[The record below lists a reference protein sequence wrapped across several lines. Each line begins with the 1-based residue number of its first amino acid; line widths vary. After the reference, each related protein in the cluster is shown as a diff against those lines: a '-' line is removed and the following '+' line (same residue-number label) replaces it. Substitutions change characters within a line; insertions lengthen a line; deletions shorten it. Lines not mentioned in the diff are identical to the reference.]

1 MQLNQFTHTLQFIN
15 ISISYLQ
22 SKLSINLRKELIAI
36 SFVVVT
42 VLLGIPFNVTPT
54 CILIIMACDI
64 CCNGDL
70 LWKYTP
76 MVYYIWLLDEFHI
89 IDTYSNIGFNGKI
102 SMSIPTIP
110 LEGRT
115 RNWLLWT
122 LEKRMPLDWRRELY
136 LFSPPKF
143 CNECVTET
151 IAKH

>member
-36 SFVVVT
+36 SFVVVIM
-42 VLLGIPFNVTPT
+42 LLGIPFSVT

-70 LWKYTP
+70 LWKFMP

-110 LEGRT
+110 LEGHT

-122 LEKRMPLDWRRELY
+122 LVKRVPLGWRRELY
-136 LFSPPKF
+136 LFSPSKF
-143 CNECVTET
+143 CNECVAET
-151 IAKH
+151 IVKH

>member
-36 SFVVVT
+36 SFVVVIM
-42 VLLGIPFNVTPT
+42 LLGIPFSVT

-70 LWKYTP
+70 LWKFMP
-76 MVYYIWLLDEFHI
+76 MGYYIWLLDEFHI

-110 LEGRT
+110 LEGHT

-122 LEKRMPLDWRRELY
+122 LVKRVPLGWRRELY
-136 LFSPPKF
+136 LFSPSKF
-143 CNECVTET
+143 CNECVAET
-151 IAKH
+151 IVKH

>member
-36 SFVVVT
+36 SFVVVIM
-42 VLLGIPFNVTPT
+42 LLGIPFSVT

-110 LEGRT
+110 LEGHT

-122 LEKRMPLDWRRELY
+122 LVKRVPLGWRRELY
-136 LFSPPKF
+136 LFSPSKF
-143 CNECVTET
+143 CNECVAET
-151 IAKH
+151 IVKH